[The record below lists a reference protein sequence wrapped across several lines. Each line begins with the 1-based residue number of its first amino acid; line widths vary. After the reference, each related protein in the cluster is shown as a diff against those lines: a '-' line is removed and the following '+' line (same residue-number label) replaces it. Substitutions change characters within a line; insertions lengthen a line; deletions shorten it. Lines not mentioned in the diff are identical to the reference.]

1 MTSKIKTVTPV
12 VPFISIIPLKAY
24 GRGQK
29 GQEFNLFGE
38 KYRFRGMKKFDPI
51 KQLNAMK
58 VKIKA

>member
-1 MTSKIKTVTPV
+1 